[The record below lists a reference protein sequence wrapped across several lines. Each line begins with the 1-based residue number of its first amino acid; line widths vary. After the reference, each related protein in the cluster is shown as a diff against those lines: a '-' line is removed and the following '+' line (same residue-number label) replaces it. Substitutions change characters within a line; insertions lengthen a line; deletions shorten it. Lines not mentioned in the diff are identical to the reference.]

1 MKAGYSRGRLFC
13 ACGKSMT
20 KVATIAAS
28 GCYLSIMQ
36 IVTQIL
42 RIVLLPFLLLSM
54 QAVTAQ
60 DNWKLKTDKDG
71 VQVYMQPKEGSP
83 FKVVKTVTVLNTT
96 LTKVAAVL
104 LDVMKT
110 PEWVYGTKTCSILKQ
125 ESPQV
130 VYYYAEISMP
140 WPASNRDFAI
150 RISMSQNPQTKVIT
164 VLAENQPTYIPEKK
178 GLVRIQHSA
187 GKWTISP
194 AGAGKVRVEYVL
206 QVDPGGSLPAG
217 IVNMFS
223 YEGPFESFRNL
234 QRQVDKPAYANA
246 KIPFIVD

>member
-1 MKAGYSRGRLFC
+1 
-13 ACGKSMT
+13 MT
-20 KVATIAAS
+20 KVATIAAP
-28 GCYLSIMQ
+28 GCYLFIMQ
-36 IVTQIL
+36 IAISIQ
-42 RIVLLPFLLLSM
+42 RFVLLLVLLAAALLA
-54 QAVTAQ
+54 QAQ
-60 DNWKLKTDKDG
+60 DAWKLKKDEDG
-71 VQVYMQPKEGSP
+71 VQVYMQTKEGSP
-83 FKVVKTVTVLNTT
+83 FKIVKTVTVLNTT

-130 VYYYAEISMP
+130 VYYYAEIEMP

-164 VLAENQPTYIPEKK
+164 VLAENQPTFTPEKK

-223 YEGPFESFRNL
+223 YEGPFESFRSL
-234 QRQVDKPAYANA
+234 QRQVDKPAYANV
-246 KIPFIVD
+246 KIPFIVE

>member
-1 MKAGYSRGRLFC
+1 MQMAIQKNR
-13 ACGKSMT
+13 
-20 KVATIAAS
+20 
-28 GCYLSIMQ
+28 YL
-36 IVTQIL
+36 L
-42 RIVLLPFLLLSM
+42 ALALLLSV
-54 QAVTAQ
+54 QGLWAQ
-60 DNWKLKTDKDG
+60 DSWKLKKDEDG
-71 VQVYMQPKEGSP
+71 VQVYMQAKEGSP
-83 FKVVKTVTVLNTT
+83 FKIVKTVTVLNTT

-104 LDVMKT
+104 LDVLKT

-130 VYYYAEISMP
+130 VYYYAEIDMP

-164 VLAENQPTYIPEKK
+164 VLAENQPTFTPEKK
-178 GLVRIQHSA
+178 GLVRIQQSA

-223 YEGPFESFRNL
+223 YDGPFESFRNL
-234 QRQVDKPAYANA
+234 QRQVDKPAYANV
-246 KIPFIVD
+246 KIPFILE

>member
-1 MKAGYSRGRLFC
+1 MQMAIQKNR
-13 ACGKSMT
+13 
-20 KVATIAAS
+20 
-28 GCYLSIMQ
+28 YL
-36 IVTQIL
+36 L
-42 RIVLLPFLLLSM
+42 ALALLLSV
-54 QAVTAQ
+54 QGLWAQ
-60 DNWKLKTDKDG
+60 DSWKLKKDEDG
-71 VQVYMQPKEGSP
+71 VQVYMQAKEGSP
-83 FKVVKTVTVLNTT
+83 FKIVKTVTVLNTT

-104 LDVMKT
+104 LDVLKT

-130 VYYYAEISMP
+130 VYYYAEIDMP

-164 VLAENQPTYIPEKK
+164 VLAENQPTFTPEKK
-178 GLVRIQHSA
+178 GLVRIQQSA

-223 YEGPFESFRNL
+223 YDGPFESFRNL
-234 QRQVDKPAYANA
+234 QRQVDKPAYANV
-246 KIPFIVD
+246 KIPFIVE